1 MKRLVLFLTL
11 GKLFVIL
18 QVNVIAQNQPSDS
31 VVTCFLHIS
40 ENFAEYYE
48 VEGFVMN
55 YTDPATNEKWHSPV
69 IKPLQYDS
77 SGYLVKVDLPARF
90 YPPSKKL
97 WCNAIGV
104 DPRSPYDTVTFSYG
118 GIVLDNIK
126 LILKSDPMGADVFLI
141 PNRVWTQKIKDSD
154 WKKDISVLN
163 EFRVNS
169 NSTNTT
175 AIIDQTVYV
184 VIFKL
189 EDRFEER
196 IHYTRPEKVEKEQ
209 VISIKF

>member
-1 MKRLVLFLTL
+1 MNRLVLFQILCIVL
-11 GKLFVIL
+11 IYDPLKLV
-18 QVNVIAQNQPSDS
+18 AQNQPPDS

-40 ENFAEYYE
+40 ENFAEYYQ

-55 YTDPATNEKWHSPV
+55 YTDKETKEKWHSPV

-97 WCNAIGV
+97 WCTAIGV
-104 DPRSPYDTVTFSYG
+104 DPRSPSDTVTFSYG

-126 LILKSDPMGADVFLI
+126 LILNSDPMGADVFLI

-154 WKKDISVLN
+154 WKSDISRLN

>member
-1 MKRLVLFLTL
+1 MNRLVLFLTL
-11 GKLFVIL
+11 YIVLIYDPVKL
-18 QVNVIAQNQPSDS
+18 IAQNQQSDS

-40 ENFAEYYE
+40 ENFSEYYE
-48 VEGFVMN
+48 VEGFMMN
-55 YTDPATNEKWHSPV
+55 YTDPETKEKWHSPV
-69 IKPLQYDS
+69 IKPLQNDS
-77 SGYLVKVDLPARF
+77 SGYLLKFDFPARY
-90 YPPSKKL
+90 YPPLKML
-97 WCNAIGV
+97 RCTAFGV
-104 DPRSPYDTVTFSYG
+104 DPRLPSDTVTFSYG

-126 LILKSDPMGADVFLI
+126 LILNSDPMGADVFLI
-141 PNRVWTQKIKDSD
+141 PNRVWTQKYKDSD
-154 WKKDISVLN
+154 WKKDISKLN